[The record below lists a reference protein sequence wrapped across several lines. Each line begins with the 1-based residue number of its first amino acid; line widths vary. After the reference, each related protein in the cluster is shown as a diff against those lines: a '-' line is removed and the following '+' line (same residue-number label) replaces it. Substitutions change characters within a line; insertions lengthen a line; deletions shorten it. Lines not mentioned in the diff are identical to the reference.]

1 MKYIKQ
7 FAIIIAISFL
17 GEVLARVLPFTIP
30 ASVYGL
36 FLMLLALVT
45 KVIKV
50 EQVKESSDLL
60 LDIMPIMFVPASVG
74 LMVSWRL
81 LREILV
87 PVLIVS
93 VMGTLVVMIVS
104 GKTVDGVMRLTGRDS
119 VVSDGITVNGKSIE
133 TDAVLEQ
140 EVVADE

>member
-50 EQVKESSDLL
+50 IPVPEAKKVIRVMPSLMKISLL
-60 LDIMPIMFVPASVG
+60 NNFQD
-74 LMVSWRL
+74 
-81 LREILV
+81 
-87 PVLIVS
+87 
-93 VMGTLVVMIVS
+93 
-104 GKTVDGVMRLTGRDS
+104 
-119 VVSDGITVNGKSIE
+119 
-133 TDAVLEQ
+133 
-140 EVVADE
+140 